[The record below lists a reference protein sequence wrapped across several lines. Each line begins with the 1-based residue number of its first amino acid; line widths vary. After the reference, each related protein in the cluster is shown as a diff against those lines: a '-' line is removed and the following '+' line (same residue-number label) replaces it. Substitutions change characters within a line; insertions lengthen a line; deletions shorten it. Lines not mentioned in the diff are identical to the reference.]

1 MLQRCALA
9 ASPAVALCST
19 PRGGVAPAALLSKH
33 RSRSAVCSA
42 KRPLL
47 VGFAARRHARNA
59 RLRNVPPSSRQR
71 GPTCCLPPW
80 LASLADAAA
89 RLQRDLAAGSTN
101 NASGEVDEDD
111 RLTLV
116 AEQEPRVTAVVPRG
130 ALASYCRLLRSQ
142 TLDWRDTTIVVP
154 HVDGKQLLALAA
166 WLNREPL
173 RYDVVAPACV
183 AAEAL
188 AIPLL
193 LRDVDLWL
201 EAQEAKE
208 NTKAGGGVLGAFNKD
223 FHTVYNSAA
232 LAVES
237 YGQQEARYTRL
248 GASNFD
254 WAMQLARAH
263 NLPRFKAALM
273 ATLERLSQRNA
284 MELLLHIARRELL
297 KNTK

>member
-1 MLQRCALA
+1 MMHCCTLA
-9 ASPAVALCST
+9 ASPVVVLCSAS
-19 PRGGVAPAALLSKH
+19 RGGVAPAALLQKR
-33 RSRSAVCSA
+33 RSRAPVCSA
-42 KRPLL
+42 KRSLL
-47 VGFAARRHARNA
+47 AGFAARGHARDA

-173 RYDVVAPACV
+173 VTTLSRRRAS
-183 AAEAL
+183 
-188 AIPLL
+188 PL
-193 LRDVDLWL
+193 RRW
-201 EAQEAKE
+201 
-208 NTKAGGGVLGAFNKD
+208 T
-223 FHTVYNSAA
+223 S
-232 LAVES
+232 
-237 YGQQEARYTRL
+237 RCCC
-248 GASNFD
+248 
-254 WAMQLARAH
+254 
-263 NLPRFKAALM
+263 
-273 ATLERLSQRNA
+273 AT
-284 MELLLHIARRELL
+284 
-297 KNTK
+297 